1 LPIGED
7 AMKKLISFI
16 ALTTLSVTSINLFS
30 AEEEERERGG
40 IEEITVTA
48 EKRQSTVSD
57 TSMSISAF
65 DTSLIEDL
73 GMQNANDLM
82 DQLPATTRDEYDVRI
97 RGVGRNFR
105 ALGGDPG
112 VSTYYNGIYSPDFG
126 IAAGESYLFDL
137 ERIEVL
143 RGPQGTLYGRNSIGG
158 AINYITKKPTFES
171 EAIVRFL
178 IGSDGRKQNYIVSSG
193 PITDKLAYRLTG
205 MTADSDGLQNGV
217 GSGVDTNA
225 TDDENYA
232 ISFLWNVTDDITFN
246 IRGNERLLDNVDQS
260 AVLINQGWG
269 KNRGTN
275 STDQAVYGIKR
286 VGAAYPGAQSFT
298 HPTTGEVR
306 YGASLV
312 PGVDRN
318 QSVLS
323 FWNPEFGSDG
333 SESILGTFNTKV
345 NSEDDCTK
353 FPYAGNQS
361 CQNVY
366 FEHHGIQ
373 SDVTWD
379 VNDTTQVKYAYG
391 LVDFDYTY
399 NQDEDL
405 SDATFSQRKRT
416 VLEDVHMN
424 THELTVNWMLTP
436 DVEVTSGVF
445 YMEES
450 RKQTYSINNPIPQVL
465 NAADYGLLDAPVGF
479 LGGASVMFF
488 LGALST
494 NVNGVEHGTAPMDD
508 VISGRWAGNAEGRIY
523 EYNNEV
529 LNESTAVYT
538 QGTWTINDEY
548 AVTFGIRHA
557 EDKKAAL
564 ERSGGYAELNLD
576 FATAW
581 MPGILAGAGTL
592 GPYLESLGALPDSG
606 QTNLSLINLMMG
618 NATYTGAAGVAANG
632 SNIAPVCEITA
643 ETCANP
649 LRLNQGLPYSYTRS
663 IDGNDEW
670 SDTNVRV
677 NLDYTPNDN
686 QLWYFSFTSGY
697 RAGGY
702 VLGIGGGK
710 DCNRDEFGVCLGGAD
725 LELGTYDKE
734 EIDAFEI
741 GYKGL
746 HLDDTL
752 QVFASIYRYDYD
764 GYQDRVNQ
772 LDPVRGYGVDQVT
785 NANGITNEGF
795 EMDLIYAA
803 SDRLTLSG
811 NYSYTNTEYG
821 EDYIIE
827 NLTDPENPAAIWG
840 DFTQIDTVSFVALG
854 DAASLYSFNLKGNQ
868 LRGIPQEKFTLRASY
883 EMDSY
888 VGPLWWNVSHSYTG
902 DYSTSGIERALDR
915 MPSRETS
922 NISASWW
929 SQDGDTSVRVF
940 VDNVFDNKTLYAL
953 TTFDVTRDF
962 QQEGRIN
969 TRRWYGVDVRFNF

>member
-82 DQLPATTRDEYDVRI
+82 DQLPATTRDAYDVRI

-126 IAAGESYLFDL
+126 IAAGESYLFDI

-158 AINYITKKPTFES
+158 AINYITKKPAFES
-171 EAIVRFL
+171 EAIIRFL
-178 IGSDGRKQNYIVSSG
+178 VGSDGRKQNYIVSSG
-193 PITDKLAYRLTG
+193 PITDTFAYRFNG
-205 MTADSDGLQNGV
+205 MTADRDGLQEGI
-217 GSGVDTNA
+217 GSGVDTDQ
-225 TDDENYA
+225 TDDENFA
-232 ISFLWNVTDDITFN
+232 LSLQWNPTDDITFN
-246 IRGNERLLDNVDQS
+246 IRGNERSLDTVGQS
-260 AVLINQGWG
+260 PVVLNQGWG
-269 KNRGTN
+269 TSRGTH
-275 STDQAVYGIKR
+275 SEDQALFGIKR
-286 VGAAYPGAQSFT
+286 VSSTYSGAQSFT

-306 YGASLV
+306 FGAPLI

-323 FWNPEFGSDG
+323 FWNPEYNADG
-333 SESILGTFNTKV
+333 SESVVGNFKTKV
-345 NSEDDCTK
+345 NSEDTCTN
-353 FPYAGNQS
+353 FPYSGNQS
-361 CQNVY
+361 CQHLG
-366 FEHHGIQ
+366 FDHRGIQ

-379 VNDTTQVKYAYG
+379 INDTTQIKYAYG
-391 LVDFDYTY
+391 LVDFDYTF
-399 NQDEDL
+399 NQDRDM
-405 SDATFSQRKRT
+405 SDSQFSQRKRT

-436 DVEVTSGVF
+436 DVEVTSGIF

-450 RKQTYSINNPIPQVL
+450 RKQTYSINNPIPQIL

-523 EYNNEV
+523 EYNNEI
-529 LNESTAVYT
+529 LNESSAVYT
-538 QGTWTINDEY
+538 QGTWTINDEFSLTLGARY
-548 AVTFGIRHA
+548 A
-557 EDKKAAL
+557 EDKKDAL
-564 ERSGGYAELNLD
+564 EKSGGYAELNLN
-576 FATAW
+576 FANAW

-592 GPYLESLGALPDSG
+592 GPYLESLGALPNSG

-643 ETCANP
+643 TTCANP
-649 LRLNQGLPYSYTRS
+649 LRLNQGMPYSYTRT
-663 IDGNDEW
+663 IDDNEKW

-677 NLDYTPNDN
+677 NLDYTPNDY

-710 DCNRDEFGVCLGGAD
+710 DCTRNEFGVCLGGAD
-725 LELGTYDKE
+725 LALATYDKE

-752 QVFASIYRYDYD
+752 QVFASIYHYDYE

-772 LDPVRGYGVDQVT
+772 LDPIRGYGVDQVT

-795 EMDLIYAA
+795 ETDIIYAA
-803 SDRLTLSG
+803 TDRLTLAG
-811 NYSYTNTEYG
+811 NYSYTDTNYG
-821 EDYIIE
+821 EDYLVE
-827 NLTDPENPAAIWG
+827 NLNDPSAPAAIWG
-840 DFTQIDTVSFVALG
+840 DFTQISTVNFVALG
-854 DAASLYSFNLKGNQ
+854 DDASLYNFNLKGNQ
-868 LRGIPQEKFTLRASY
+868 LKGIPQEKFTLRLTY

-888 VGPLWWNVSHSYTG
+888 AGPLWWNVSHSYTG
-902 DYSTSGIERALDR
+902 NFSTSGLERELDR
-915 MPSRETS
+915 MPSRENT

-929 SQDGDTSVRVF
+929 SEDGDTSVRVF
-940 VDNVFDNKTLYAL
+940 INNVMDNKNVYAME
-953 TTFDVTRDF
+953 TYDITRDF
-962 QQEGRIN
+962 QQTGAPLDRK
-969 TRRWYGVDVRFNF
+969 WYGIDIRRNF